1 MDAAPAAG
9 SSMRAATVFL
19 SSALLGFVL
28 QSPRGG
34 VVEAGTALRMDVEEL
49 VGACDLAVEA
59 RVLSKRAFR
68 DGRGL
73 VVSEH
78 LLEVARA
85 FVGDAGR
92 IASVVLP
99 GGVLPD
105 GSGMVVPG
113 MPRLEPGRDY
123 ILFLSR
129 PDEHGLS
136 MPAGLAQGAL
146 RVVRDARERRRVA
159 RELDGLALLDAGA
172 LAPAEQGSEWD
183 YAAFTARI
191 EAAKAARPARAQ
203 APR

>member
-1 MDAAPAAG
+1 
-9 SSMRAATVFL
+9 MRAATIFL

-28 QSPRGG
+28 QSPRDA

-68 DGRGL
+68 DARGL
-73 VVSEH
+73 VVGEH
-78 LLEVARA
+78 LLEVERA
-85 FVGDAGR
+85 FVGDAGG
-92 IASVVLP
+92 IASVILP

-113 MPRLEPGRDY
+113 MPRLEPGREY

-129 PDEHGLS
+129 PDEHGLR

-146 RVVRDARERRRVA
+146 RVVRDARGQRRVA
-159 RELDGLALLDAGA
+159 RELDGLALVDAGA
-172 LAPAEQGSEWD
+172 LAPAEQGSESD
-183 YAAFTARI
+183 YAAITARI
-191 EAAKAARPARAQ
+191 EAAKAARPARAE
-203 APR
+203 ARR